1 MIKPSIVE
9 LLGKVD
15 NKYSLVYVASVRAR
29 ELINGEMPL
38 TDKKELNVVST
49 AVKEI
54 MEEKITYHYKNI

>member
-38 TDKKELNVVST
+38 VDKKELNVVST

>member
-9 LLGKVD
+9 LMGKVD

-38 TDKKELNVVST
+38 VDKKELNVVST

-54 MEEKITYHYKNI
+54 MDDKITYHYKNI

>member
-38 TDKKELNVVST
+38 VDKKELNVVST
-49 AVKEI
+49 AVDEI
-54 MEEKITYHYKNI
+54 MEDKITYHYKNS

>member
-9 LLGKVD
+9 LLGKID

>member
-54 MEEKITYHYKNI
+54 MDEKITYHYKNI

>member
-9 LLGKVD
+9 LMGKVD

-38 TDKKELNVVST
+38 VDRKELNVVST

-54 MEEKITYHYKNI
+54 MEDKITYHYKNI